1 MRLPVRVRLTA
12 AYTAFL
18 VATLAAL
25 SVFLVLALRSDLNS
39 RIDREA
45 RISLAAIE
53 QSYATEG
60 VSGFRETA
68 AVTLRRSGAVT
79 QVLDTRGRVIASYG
93 GDIAVDPMVPA
104 RRIRQALA
112 GGTLLFDSKL
122 GDTGVSFRINAIAT
136 AVHGAPRVVAVG
148 ESLQGVDEAV
158 RRVLVLLLIAV
169 PVVMAAGA
177 FGAWWLVRNAL
188 RPVDRMRRKAEQIGI
203 ERLHERLSA
212 PHPRD
217 EIGQLAAT
225 LNRMLERIE
234 SGVRAR
240 RQLVADASHELRTP
254 LAAMRAE
261 LDVSLMDR
269 SRTPAERAVLESVRE
284 DVDRMTRT
292 VSGLLLLARADE
304 GKLELI
310 EGVVELE
317 REVEGAARPLRAMAE
332 AKGVRLEVDG
342 QPSRT
347 DGDPQRI
354 QQAITN
360 LIENA
365 IEFTPP
371 GGQVTVNTW
380 QRGNEVGVT
389 VADTGAGIPAEA
401 QPHVFDRFYRADPSR
416 SRESGGSGLG
426 LAICREIVTAHGGR
440 VWVQSEEGKGSAFS
454 LALPA
459 DGQP

>member
-269 SRTPAERAVLESVRE
+269 SRTPAEREVLESVRE